1 MGVKHESKKLSVTA
15 LTQIAAEIESASA
28 QLTAIGDKMQQQ
40 DIKSID
46 VRYYSTM
53 IKALKALSNFSSE
66 CSQAYL
72 DKHLPKP

>member
-15 LTQIAAEIESASA
+15 LSQISAEIEYASA
-28 QLTAIGDKMQQQ
+28 QLTAITGKMKKQ

>member
-1 MGVKHESKKLSVTA
+1 MTA
-15 LTQIAAEIESASA
+15 LSQISAEIEYASA
-28 QLTAIGDKMQQQ
+28 QLTAITGKMKKQ

>member
-15 LTQIAAEIESASA
+15 LSQISAEIEYASA
-28 QLTAIGDKMQQQ
+28 QLTAITGKMKKE
-40 DIKSID
+40 DFKSFD